1 MKTVKRNYVVQ
12 KKDCDKMRES
22 FVTALF
28 VWLAMFLPLFVFPFA
43 CREAF
48 RSRRDFDDEMLRV
61 TL

>member
-1 MKTVKRNYVVQ
+1 
-12 KKDCDKMRES
+12 MREN

-48 RSRRDFDDEMLRV
+48 RSRQDFGDEMLRV
-61 TL
+61 TW